1 MVKWILV
8 LGYGTALGAAAWA
21 RGGVDAWVW
30 NWVAAGVMG
39 LALVGEAAGGA
50 SWGPAAG
57 LGARPTRRL
66 EWWCLGLLGVAGLQ
80 MAPLPAGVV
89 GVISPASREIWAAA
103 GRTGWMPVTV
113 APEETW
119 REFLRLGATLGMVVG
134 GRRLAEMW
142 GEKRWVAAA
151 PVVMVAWLESVVGL
165 TQFYLARMAGGE
177 AGSSVGTYVNR
188 NHFAGL
194 LEMAAPVAAGLAA
207 GAYARGATRLRSS
220 GRSGVAASWWLV
232 VAGCLVVGV
241 VVSLSRMGFL
251 AMLGGMGIGALSGF
265 GRRGGGVRRRWR
277 LGLGAGV
284 LAVTGLGFVYLPTD
298 ELIGRFAALAQ
309 TDDISQ
315 DTRAEIWRE
324 TGGLIRDYPV
334 LGAGLGSY
342 VTAFL
347 KYKTTAPEHTVDYAH
362 NDYLQVAAEMGVVGL
377 GAAIGLAWFV
387 LGRAWRGAHC
397 WGWLQMGLVGA
408 LAAMALHSLVDFNL
422 YMPANALALGWLGG
436 VACAE
441 EEEEE

>member
-1 MVKWILV
+1 MVKWILL
-8 LGYGTALGAAAWA
+8 LGYGTALGAAVWA
-21 RGGVDAWVW
+21 RGGVDAEVW
-30 NWVAAGVMG
+30 NWAAAGVIG
-39 LALVGEAAGGA
+39 LALVGEVAGMRKADRWAPG
-50 SWGPAAG
+50 G
-57 LGARPTRRL
+57 RDRRV
-66 EWWCLGLLGVAGLQ
+66 EWWCGGLLAVAGLQ
-80 MAPLPAGVV
+80 MAPLPAVVV
-89 GVISPASREIWAAA
+89 GWISPASREIWAAA

-119 REFLRLGATLGMVVG
+119 GEFLRLGATLAMVVG

-142 GEKRWVAAA
+142 EEKRWVAAA
-151 PVVMVAWLESVVGL
+151 PVVVVAWLESVLGL
-165 TQFYLARMAGGE
+165 AQFYFARMAGGE

-207 GAYARGATRLRSS
+207 GAYARGATRHSS
-220 GRSGVAASWWLV
+220 SWRSGVVASWWLG
-232 VAGCLVVGV
+232 VAGCLVLGV

-251 AMLGGMGIGALSGF
+251 AMLAGLGVGVLSGL
-265 GRRGGGVRRRWR
+265 GSRGEPLRGRWR
-277 LGLGAGV
+277 LGLGVGV
-284 LAVTGLGFVYLPTD
+284 VAALGLGLVYLPTD
-298 ELIGRFAALAQ
+298 ELIRRFASFAQ

-347 KYKTTAPEHTVDYAH
+347 KYKTTAPDNTVDYAH
-362 NDYLQVAAEMGVVGL
+362 NDYLQVLAEMGVVGFAAAL
-377 GAAIGLAWFV
+377 GLVWFV
-387 LGRAWRGAHC
+387 FGRAWRGAHG
-397 WGWLQMGLVGA
+397 WGWLEMGLVGA

-422 YMPANALALGWLGG
+422 HVPANALALAWFGG
-436 VACAE
+436 MACADE
-441 EEEEE
+441 EWE